1 MKIEPTTRGWFNTNR
16 WNRIRYSVWAPV
28 YDQMASI
35 FTARRR
41 RSVVVAAI
49 QPGERLLILGAGT
62 GLDLEFVPR
71 QVTITAIDITPA
83 MITRLEERARQ
94 LGLSVNAKVMDG
106 QALEFPDAAFDV
118 VLLHLIL
125 AVIPD
130 PVLCMREVAR
140 VLRPGGRAVIFDKF
154 IPDEAEPKLG
164 IRLLQPVISFLGTE
178 ITRRLGPIV
187 GPTGLRRVYEE
198 AAGFKGLYQI
208 VVCEKPATTR
218 RLPQGSDDLPHVKV
232 VNLPVEMTD

>member
-1 MKIEPTTRGWFNTNR
+1 MNGNLPTETATRGWFNTNR

-130 PVLCMREVAR
+130 PVRCMREVAR

-154 IPDEAEPKLG
+154 IPDEAEPTLG
-164 IRLLQPVISFLGTE
+164 MRLLQPVISCLATE
-178 ITRRLGPIV
+178 ITRRLGPILAS
-187 GPTGLRRVYEE
+187 TGLRRVHQES
-198 AAGFKGLYQI
+198 AGFKGFYQI
-208 VVCEKPATTR
+208 VVCEKPATA
-218 RLPQGSDDLPHVKV
+218 
-232 VNLPVEMTD
+232 